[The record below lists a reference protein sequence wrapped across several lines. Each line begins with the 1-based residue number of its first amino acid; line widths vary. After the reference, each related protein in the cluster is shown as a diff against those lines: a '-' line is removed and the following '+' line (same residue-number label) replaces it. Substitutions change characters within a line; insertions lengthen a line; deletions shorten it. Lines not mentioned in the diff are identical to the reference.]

1 VADVVVV
8 LLRRSSRHTD
18 VENLQLAVGVVYDYG
33 GAHFWMT
40 WRSSVGGQPGN
51 SIIHNFN
58 K

>member
-1 VADVVVV
+1 VADVVVA
-8 LLRRSSRHTD
+8 LLRGSSRHID
-18 VENLQLAVGVVYDYG
+18 VENLQLVVGVVYDYG

-40 WRSSVGGQPGN
+40 WRSGVGGLPAN